1 MNTEIRNSVS
11 EFIGD
16 RDVFTTVNFPIETK
30 KFICLVT
37 DVQRHISSTGKIGY
51 QVTIVIDYTGKGVI
65 NTVLGCYG
73 STIERFIDCAK
84 VVRNSESLSRIMEDT
99 IGLAFEIPLYKNGNY
114 INIGFL
120 SDK

>member
-1 MNTEIRNSVS
+1 MSTAIRGSVL

-16 RDVFTTVNFPIETK
+16 RDVFTTVNFPVETTR
-30 KFICLVT
+30 FICLVT
-37 DVQRHISSTGKIGY
+37 DIQRHISNTGKIGY
-51 QVTIVIDYTGKGVI
+51 QVTIVIDYTDKGII

-73 STIERFIDCAK
+73 STIERFIDYSK
-84 VVRNSESLSRIMEDT
+84 VVHNSESLSRIMEDT
-99 IGLAFEIPLYKNGNY
+99 IGLAFELPLYKNGNY